1 MRRPRPAIIVTAL
14 SALVLMSVPFGVAVA
29 GSNASAPVEQAGD
42 RSPFER
48 EAVPSE
54 STSSADPSIAFPRVE
69 QVADVPQPVPVLL
82 SIPRLDVRAE
92 IDPVGVEADG
102 WAEIPEDV
110 ARVGWYR
117 FGAAPGA
124 SSGSAV
130 IVGHRDGWN
139 EGAGALYDLAQLEPG
154 DTIEVAREDGSTI
167 AYTVVSREA
176 IDKSD
181 LPTEELFSE
190 AGDPRLT
197 LISCIGYFDRDNG
210 GYLQN
215 IVVTAVP
222 QVASLSAAVGP

>member
-1 MRRPRPAIIVTAL
+1 MPQP
-14 SALVLMSVPFGVAVA
+14 
-29 GSNASAPVEQAGD
+29 APV
-42 RSPFER
+42 S
-48 EAVPSE
+48 
-54 STSSADPSIAFPRVE
+54 
-69 QVADVPQPVPVLL
+69 L

-92 IDPVGVEADG
+92 IDPVGVESDG
-102 WAEIPEDV
+102 WVEIPDDV

-117 FGAAPGA
+117 FGPAPGA

-139 EGAGALYDLAQLEPG
+139 EGAGALYDLAQVEPG
-154 DTIEVAREDGSTI
+154 DTIEVEREDGSTLT
-167 AYTVVSREA
+167 YTIVSREA
-176 IDKSD
+176 IDKTD
-181 LPTEELFSE
+181 LPTDELFAE

-222 QVASLSAAVGP
+222 EADSPRAVVGS

>member
-1 MRRPRPAIIVTAL
+1 LA
-14 SALVLMSVPFGVAVA
+14 VLTG
-29 GSNASAPVEQAGD
+29 GRHQ
-42 RSPFER
+42 
-48 EAVPSE
+48 
-54 STSSADPSIAFPRVE
+54 
-69 QVADVPQPVPVLL
+69 
-82 SIPRLDVRAE
+82 
-92 IDPVGVEADG
+92 VGVEADG
-102 WAEIPEDV
+102 WAEIPDDV

-117 FGAAPGA
+117 FGSAPGA

-139 EGAGALYDLAQLEPG
+139 EGAGALYDLAQVEPG
-154 DTIEVAREDGSTI
+154 DTIEVEREDGSTV

-190 AGDPRLT
+190 VGDPRLT

-215 IVVTAVP
+215 IVVTAIP
-222 QVASLSAAVGP
+222 QVASPSVAVGP